1 MKSQSLISFEL
12 LVASFII
19 YEVSVIMVH
28 VNSMHTI
35 HNINDHSKISKIIRY
50 VWEITT

>member
-1 MKSQSLISFEL
+1 MISFEL
-12 LVASFII
+12 LLVSCMLLGN
-19 YEVSVIMVH
+19 SVIIKH

-35 HNINDHSKISKIIRY
+35 HTIKDNSKISQILRY

>member
-1 MKSQSLISFEL
+1 
-12 LVASFII
+12 
-19 YEVSVIMVH
+19 MVH

-35 HNINDHSKISKIIRY
+35 HTINDHSKISQNTRY

>member
-12 LVASFII
+12 LVASCII

-35 HNINDHSKISKIIRY
+35 HTINDHSKISQIIRY